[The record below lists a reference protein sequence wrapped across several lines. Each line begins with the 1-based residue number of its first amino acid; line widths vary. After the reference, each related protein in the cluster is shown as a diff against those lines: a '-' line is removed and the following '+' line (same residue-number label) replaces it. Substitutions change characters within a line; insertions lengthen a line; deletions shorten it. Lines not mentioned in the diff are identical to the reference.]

1 VYRTSLSHIRRR
13 LVHAQKL
20 ISYISSLDFSLYRIP
35 YLAESRTSSVLPV
48 MASEASVRDY
58 GLAVPHGPNTT
69 GHHVATADF
78 GDMSVNEAGVFQS
91 LLKPDDSYD
100 ENGVY
105 WGDMGLIQRAKFVSK
120 VDAAESKKEL
130 SSIWSM
136 IKKDPLSPVGYY
148 ARNMV
153 IPGAG
158 LLLEG

>member
-1 VYRTSLSHIRRR
+1 
-13 LVHAQKL
+13 
-20 ISYISSLDFSLYRIP
+20 
-35 YLAESRTSSVLPV
+35 

-78 GDMSVNEAGVFQS
+78 GDMSINEAGVFQS

-105 WGDMGLIQRAKFVSK
+105 WGDMGLLQRAKFVSK

-130 SSIWSM
+130 NSIWSM
-136 IKKDPLSPVGYY
+136 MKKDPLSPIGYY